1 MLHLLASC
9 YFIKLLWELN
19 MCRVLRICLARCT
32 LVVRIIIN
40 TTASPL
46 TTTTTTTSCPAV
58 LVCPPLLPLGFL
70 GVFYSF
76 PHPPT

>member
-1 MLHLLASC
+1 MLHVLASC
-9 YFIKLLWELN
+9 YLLWELN
-19 MCRVLRICLARCT
+19 MCRVLRICLAWCT

-46 TTTTTTTSCPAV
+46 TTATTTTSCPAV
-58 LVCPPLLPLGFL
+58 LVCPPLLPLGFS
-70 GVFYSF
+70 GVFHSF